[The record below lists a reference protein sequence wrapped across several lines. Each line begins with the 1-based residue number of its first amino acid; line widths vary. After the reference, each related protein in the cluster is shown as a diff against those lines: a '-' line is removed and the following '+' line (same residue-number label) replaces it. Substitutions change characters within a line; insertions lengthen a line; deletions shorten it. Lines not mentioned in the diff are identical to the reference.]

1 MGRFSVRDAQ
11 RQQAKLRL
19 MAKSPS
25 GGGKTYGSLLLASGL
40 GGKIV
45 LIDTERGSADKYDKR
60 PELPKF
66 RVIPFDPPFTPEAYI
81 EAIDA
86 AEADGADVIIIDST
100 SHEWDGAGGCLELVD
115 EIARAKFRGNTWSA
129 WSELTPRHRKF
140 IDRMLS
146 SRCHIIATARSK
158 TETAQ
163 VDKGG
168 RKEIAKLGMKAIV
181 RDGTEF
187 EFDIVLDI
195 VHDGHFAKAEKD
207 RTGIFAGDPKPIT
220 VETGR
225 RLAAWLSDGVPVA
238 AANLPAAPPPAR
250 RAAQAAAPG
259 GTVDVPL
266 VEQIRGH
273 IREATSVPSLGRMGD
288 RIDELSSEGQLDTVQ
303 VAELMGEI
311 NRRHQ
316 QIEPEVSDAGVA

>member
-1 MGRFSVRDAQ
+1 MGRFTVRDAQ

-19 MAKSPS
+19 MATSPS
-25 GGGKTYGSLLLASGL
+25 GGGKTFGSLLLAAGL

-45 LIDTERGSADKYDKR
+45 LIDTERGSSDKYDQR
-60 PELPKF
+60 PDLPKF

-100 SHEWDGAGGCLELVD
+100 SHEWDGPGGCLELVD

-140 IDRMLS
+140 IDRMLA

-163 VDKGG
+163 VDDGG
-168 RKEIAKLGMKAIV
+168 RKKVVKLGMKSIT

-187 EFDIVLDI
+187 EFDVVLDI
-195 VHDGHFAKAEKD
+195 VHDGHFAVASKD
-207 RTGIFAGDPKPIT
+207 RTGVFSGDPKPIT
-220 VETGR
+220 AETGR
-225 RLAAWLSDGVPVA
+225 KLAEWLRGGTPPAPAPLKLSVPHKPGAVAARAMRSIERCDNPDEAARIRVKIDHRLAAGELGK
-238 AANLPAAPPPAR
+238 
-250 RAAQAAAPG
+250 
-259 GTVDVPL
+259 
-266 VEQIRGH
+266 E
-273 IREATSVPSLGRMGD
+273 EAFALL
-288 RIDELSSEGQLDTVQ
+288 EQLD
-303 VAELMGEI
+303 ARESEI
-311 NRRHQ
+311 LNHM
-316 QIEPEVSDAGVA
+316 ETA

>member
-1 MGRFSVRDAQ
+1 MGRFTVRDAQ

-19 MAKSPS
+19 MATSPS
-25 GGGKTYGSLLLASGL
+25 GGGKTFGSLLLAAGL

-45 LIDTERGSADKYDKR
+45 LIDTERGSSDKYDQR
-60 PELPKF
+60 PDLPKF

-100 SHEWDGAGGCLELVD
+100 SHEWDGPGGCLELVD

-140 IDRMLS
+140 IDRMLA

-163 VDKGG
+163 VDDGG
-168 RKEIAKLGMKAIV
+168 RKKVVKLGMKSIT

-187 EFDIVLDI
+187 EFDVVLDI
-195 VHDGHFAKAEKD
+195 VHDGHFAVASKD
-207 RTGIFAGDPKPIT
+207 RTGVFSGDPKPIT

-225 RLAAWLSDGVPVA
+225 KLAEWLNGGAPS
-238 AANLPAAPPPAR
+238 APPPKPAVSVTPPPADR
-250 RAAQAAAPG
+250 PLGDQIRDYIAAA
-259 GTVDVPL
+259 TNV
-266 VEQIRGH
+266 R
-273 IREATSVPSLGRMGD
+273 TLGKIGN
-288 RIDELSSEGQLDTVQ
+288 RIDELASDGQLTADE
-303 VAELMGEI
+303 ADELRQKI
-311 NRRHQ
+311 DQRHD
-316 QIEPEVSDAGVA
+316 QIDPVKETA

>member
-1 MGRFSVRDAQ
+1 MGRFAVRDAQ

-25 GGGKTYGSLLLASGL
+25 GGGKTYGSLLLAAGL

-66 RVIPFDPPFTPEAYI
+66 RVIPFGPPFTPEAYI
-81 EAIDA
+81 EAIDT

-100 SHEWDGAGGCLELVD
+100 SHEWDGQGGCLELVD

-163 VDKGG
+163 VDDGG
-168 RKEIAKLGMKAIV
+168 RKRVEKLGMKAVV

-187 EFDIVLDI
+187 EFDVVLDI
-195 VHDGHFAKAEKD
+195 VHNGHFAVAEKD
-207 RTGIFAGDPKPIT
+207 RTGVFAGDAKPIT

-225 RLAAWLSDGVPVA
+225 RLAEWLSDGA
-238 AANLPAAPPPAR
+238 PAR
-250 RAAQAAAPG
+250 PAVETVAVNPAEAPL
-259 GTVDVPL
+259 P
-266 VEQIRGH
+266 EQIREY
-273 IREATSVPSLGRMGD
+273 IAKATSVRTLGKIGNRL
-288 RIDELSSEGQLDTVQ
+288 DELLSTDQITTEDWSDLTD
-303 VAELMGEI
+303 AL
-311 NRRHQ
+311 NSRHDE
-316 QIEPEVSDAGVA
+316 IEPRAEAAS

>member
-19 MAKSPS
+19 MAKSPT
-25 GGGKTYGSLLLASGL
+25 GGGKTYGSLLLAAGL

-66 RVIPFDPPFTPEAYI
+66 RVIPFAPPFTPEAYI
-81 EAIDA
+81 EAIDE

-100 SHEWDGAGGCLELVD
+100 SHEWEGHGGCLELVD

-140 IDRMLS
+140 IDRMLAS
-146 SRCHIIATARSK
+146 KCHIIATARSK

-163 VDKGG
+163 VDDGG
-168 RKEIAKLGMKAIV
+168 RKKVVKLGMKSIA

-187 EFDIVLDI
+187 EFDVVLDI
-195 VHDGHFAKAEKD
+195 THDGHFANAEKD
-207 RTGIFAGDPKPIT
+207 RTGVFSGDPKPIT
-220 VETGR
+220 SETGK
-225 RLAAWLSDGVPVA
+225 RLAAWLSGGSPAPVVPA
-238 AANLPAAPPPAR
+238 PAPAKAAN
-250 RAAQAAAPG
+250 AAQGQAPAEAPRVGWLARVNAAT
-259 GTVDVPL
+259 TV
-266 VEQIRGH
+266 E
-273 IREATSVPSLGRMGD
+273 ELGRIGD
-288 RIDELSSEGQLDTVQ
+288 EADMAESAGELSPTQRHRLDNQISIRHEQLEAAHT
-303 VAELMGEI
+303 
-311 NRRHQ
+311 N
-316 QIEPEVSDAGVA
+316 GVA

>member
-1 MGRFSVRDAQ
+1 MGRFTVRDAQ

-19 MAKSPS
+19 MATSPS
-25 GGGKTYGSLLLASGL
+25 GGGKTFGSLLLAAGL

-45 LIDTERGSADKYDKR
+45 LIDTERGSSDKYDQR
-60 PELPKF
+60 PDLPKF

-100 SHEWDGAGGCLELVD
+100 SHEWDGPGGCLELVD

-140 IDRMLS
+140 IDRMLA

-163 VDKGG
+163 VDEGG
-168 RKEIAKLGMKAIV
+168 RKKVVKLGMKSIT

-187 EFDIVLDI
+187 EFDVVLDI
-195 VHDGHFAKAEKD
+195 VHDGHFAVASKD
-207 RTGIFAGDPKPIT
+207 RTGVFSGDPKPIT

-225 RLAAWLSDGVPVA
+225 KLAEWLNGGA
-238 AANLPAAPPPAR
+238 PAAPTPKPAVSVTPPPADR
-250 RAAQAAAPG
+250 
-259 GTVDVPL
+259 PL
-266 VEQIRGH
+266 VSQIPDFSDRPLGDQIRDF
-273 IREATSVPSLGRMGD
+273 IAVATNVRTLGKIGN
-288 RIDELSSEGQLDTVQ
+288 RIDELASDGQLT
-303 VAELMGEI
+303 AEEADELRQKI
-311 NRRHQ
+311 DKRHD
-316 QIEPEVSDAGVA
+316 QIDPVKETA